1 MRSYKN
7 KSNFDA
13 YLQLMET
20 SQRLYSLDV
29 FRGITVAAMILVNNP
44 GSWDTVYTPLL
55 HAHWNGCTP
64 TDLIFPFFLFIVG
77 VSIHFAYQAKLTE
90 GLTRKI
96 FFKILKR
103 ALVIFSLGIF
113 LSLFPRFNFDTVRI
127 PGVLQRISLV
137 FFFCSL
143 LYVRT
148 NWLAQ
153 IRTAIILL
161 VGYFILMTVVPV
173 PDVGAANL
181 EPETNLGAWLDRL
194 LLNEHLWAQSKTWD
208 PEGLLGTL
216 PAIGTG
222 ILGML
227 TGKLFTSVKDPA
239 QKTTWLFFIGALLI
253 LAGLAWGMIF
263 PINKSIWTSSFVLY
277 TSGIAMQFLAACYW
291 IIDVQGFKKWS
302 TPFIYYGMNAIF
314 VFVAS
319 GILAKILIR
328 TKITIEEGKEISL
341 WSFLYQNLYASWLN
355 PYNASLLFALTLVGF
370 FLIILWWM
378 YKKKIFVKV

>member
-1 MRSYKN
+1 
-7 KSNFDA
+7 
-13 YLQLMET
+13 MET

-44 GSWDTVYTPLL
+44 GSWDTVYPPLL
-55 HAHWNGCTP
+55 HAEWNGCTP

-77 VSIHFAYQAKLTE
+77 ISIHFAYQSKAAD
-90 GLTRKI
+90 GLNQEA

-103 ALVIFSLGIF
+103 TAIIFSLGLF
-113 LSLFPRFNFDTVRI
+113 LSLFPRFDFATVRI

-143 LYVRT
+143 LYMNT

-161 VGYFILMTVVPV
+161 VGYFILMTMIPV
-173 PDVGAANL
+173 PDIGSANL

-194 LLNEHLWAQSKTWD
+194 LLNGHLWAKSKTWD
-208 PEGLLGTL
+208 PEGVLGTL
-216 PAIGTG
+216 PAISTG

-227 TGKLFTSVKDPA
+227 TGKLFTSVKEPA
-239 QKTTWLFFIGALLI
+239 QKTTWLFFTGAILI
-253 LAGLAWGMIF
+253 VAGLAWGIVF
-263 PINKSIWTSSFVLY
+263 PINKSLWTSSFVLY
-277 TSGIAMQFLAACYW
+277 TAGIAMQFLAACYW
-291 IIDVQGFKKWS
+291 LIDVQGIKRWS

-319 GILAKILIR
+319 GLLAKILIR
-328 TKITIEEGKEISL
+328 TKITIAGGKEISL
-341 WSFLYQNLYASWLN
+341 WSYLYETYYARWLG
-355 PYNASLLFALTLVGF
+355 PYPASLFFAISLVVF
-370 FLIILWWM
+370 FLVILWWM
-378 YKKKIFVKV
+378 YKKKLFVKV